1 MGNLAAGYLLLVAD
15 APASGATGSDGG
27 GAGGGFLMMAP
38 ILVLVLVYG
47 YFLLYLPQ
55 KRVRQKQEQFMKN
68 LKKNDRVQTIGGIVG
83 TIVNIEPEGKV
94 VTLKIDDN
102 TRITFVRDAIQKR
115 FDESSETPALKDTP
129 K

>member
-1 MGNLAAGYLLLVAD
+1 MGNLAAGFLLLAAD
-15 APASGATGSDGG
+15 APASGATGGDGG
-27 GAGGGFLMMAP
+27 GGSGFLMMAP

-102 TRITFVRDAIQKR
+102 TRITFVRDAIQKK
-115 FDESSETPALKDTP
+115 FDEGSETPALKDAP

>member
-1 MGNLAAGYLLLVAD
+1 MGNLAAGFLLLAAD
-15 APASGATGSDGG
+15 APASGTTSSEGSSGS
-27 GAGGGFLMMAP
+27 GFLMMAP

-47 YFLLYLPQ
+47 YFLLFLPQ
-55 KRVRQKQEQFMKN
+55 KRQRQKQEQFLKN

-102 TRITFVRDAIQKR
+102 TRITFVRDAIQKK
-115 FDESSETPALKDTP
+115 FDESGEAPTLKDTP